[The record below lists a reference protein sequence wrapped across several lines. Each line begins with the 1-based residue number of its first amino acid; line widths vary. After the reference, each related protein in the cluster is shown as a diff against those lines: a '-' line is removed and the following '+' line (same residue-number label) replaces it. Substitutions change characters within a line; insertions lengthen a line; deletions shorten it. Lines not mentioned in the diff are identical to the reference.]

1 MKRLIVLIER
11 QYKEIELDESFI
23 ITHENAYLLV
33 KKATVFWKYNNIT
46 SDNNEITYSGNK
58 KTIKEGYWTFSMLKK
73 EIESYGSNVTLE
85 ANTYDGTCSITSDN
99 TINLKKLGP
108 ILGFNKNQVINANTK
123 TTSGKEVDINNGLE
137 YIEITCSLV
146 NMSENVNSNG
156 KKSDVILTLPI
167 TSTQTLNGSVQH
179 YF

>member
-1 MKRLIVLIER
+1 
-11 QYKEIELDESFI
+11 
-23 ITHENAYLLV
+23 
-33 KKATVFWKYNNIT
+33 
-46 SDNNEITYSGNK
+46 
-58 KTIKEGYWTFSMLKK
+58 MLKK

-146 NMSENVNSNG
+146 DMSENINSNG
-156 KKSDVILTLPI
+156 KKSDVISTLPI

-179 YF
+179 YFDFESRVQIDKGVINKINFKVCTNVCIEDTHSAHCVTKNVGKVYLDLYIM